1 LYESNQDTSKRVR
14 LTGSRL
20 PSLDDKLYE
29 AFAKLRSQ
37 SIEISGDDLVTKAN
51 EIK

>member
-1 LYESNQDTSKRVR
+1 MNLIKLHLRELR

-29 AFAKLRSQ
+29 TFAKLSSQ
-37 SIEISGDDLVTKAN
+37 NIEISGDDLVTKAN